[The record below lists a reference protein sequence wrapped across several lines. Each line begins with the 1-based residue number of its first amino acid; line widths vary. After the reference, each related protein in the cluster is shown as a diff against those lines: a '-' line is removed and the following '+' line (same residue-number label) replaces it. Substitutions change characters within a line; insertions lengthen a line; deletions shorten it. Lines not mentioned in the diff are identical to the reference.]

1 MARTRGTAQTAAERG
16 ETSLDA
22 AMRAPSTTTPEVV
35 VLDYVEEEVK
45 VKEIADPRRDLY
57 LSTVD
62 GRYSSPI
69 IPVRVGPHAET
80 FPVHKDIL
88 TKSEYFRK
96 ALDGEFREA
105 GDQAIDLPE
114 EDPDIFSFV
123 IAYLYEEKFVPIK
136 PMAMALV
143 AEPDKGKGREVEDT
157 NSGSEDGTDSGGS
170 ASDESTRSQRR
181 AQARRRRQER
191 AWIQSQLKAPGR
203 HRPDCSCA
211 SCTSEHISPPCWSCG
226 AARRPMPPRPRGFPP
241 PGAQQVIIRNGY
253 PQQHHQGPRNRE
265 RERERRRNSRN
276 NVVVVEEPIL
286 EERMSQEDLRTWSL
300 AYALSI
306 DVYVCADRYLMQ
318 DFKRCISAFVVNS
331 FEVAGLDASIPAVL
345 LSCKTLQKGV
355 SPMDPLLKKVFARV
369 GFLQARMWKNYQ
381 EETQAFFA
389 ENPDLAF
396 LIMKEMVERR
406 EQDISDDL
414 PAMERPPPLF
424 PLGPEEIFVHPGR
437 PRRYPRQMPY

>member
-1 MARTRGTAQTAAERG
+1 MARTRASGQPAERG

-35 VLDYVEEEVK
+35 VLDYVEEEA
-45 VKEIADPRRDLY
+45 KEKEVADPKRDLY

-114 EDPDIFSFV
+114 ENPDIFSFV

-136 PMAMALV
+136 PMAMALI
-143 AEPDKGKGREVEDT
+143 AEPDKGKGKEVDDE
-157 NSGSEDGTDSGGS
+157 NSVSDDGTDSGGS
-170 ASDESTRSQRR
+170 ASDESTRSRRR
-181 AQARRRRQER
+181 ALARRRRQER
-191 AWIQSQLKAPGR
+191 AWVQSQLKAPGR
-203 HRPDCSCA
+203 HRPDCACAACA
-211 SCTSEHISPPCWSCG
+211 SEQISPPCWSCG
-226 AARRPMPPRPRGFPP
+226 AARRPMPPRRGFPP
-241 PGAQQVIIRNGY
+241 PGAGPVIIRNGY
-253 PQQHHQGPRNRE
+253 PHPHAPGPRNRE

-276 NVVVVEEPIL
+276 NVVVVEEPVI

-300 AYALSI
+300 AYTLSI

-318 DFKRCISAFVVNS
+318 DFKRCISNFVINS
-331 FEVAGLDASIPAVL
+331 FEVAGLDAGCPQVL
-345 LSCKTLQKGV
+345 KSCKTLQQGV

-369 GFLQARMWKNYQ
+369 GFLQARMFKNYQ

-389 ENPDLAF
+389 ENPEMAF

-406 EQDISDDL
+406 EEDSTADL
-414 PAMERPPPLF
+414 PAMDRALPLF
-424 PLGPEEIFVHPGR
+424 APEEIFVHQGRPPR
-437 PRRYPRQMPY
+437 PRREPYY